1 MSGKQP
7 LTDYQ
12 KKIGVF
18 VEKATDSHVEPP
30 KEKHVRSLIIA
41 SCENGQ
47 NADCVIAF
55 YMFFYKR
62 LATNDP
68 VVCLKTLIAYH
79 RIIQE
84 GCPLFL
90 SKKIINGNFFGR
102 YLSQWTGGA
111 WNKPHGKLCELYAEA
126 LTEKLKFHLSNPN
139 FTGDLSAENFDRV
152 SPFKNLETGRAMTML
167 SALFGLLK
175 ALMTVSDMIIDIG
188 KQHQAD
194 SLVCAPCIPLI
205 IESYNIYNCLTR
217 ILRVLSDVDDQD
229 PQFKQAVGAFNRVF
243 AALQRFYWECAQIR
257 YVATTVTVPQLPDEP
272 PSFEKYRPSFEPPK
286 PAPAPAPA
294 PVPAPVEVKKDSW
307 ADLLSTASTPSPV
320 VIVQQSPTSS
330 NPFADMLPSVSSMA
344 ITLPTEP
351 EPVQEQPPQPDPRDE
366 EIERL
371 KKRIH
376 ELELLVIQ
384 LRAENNKLKEQLRQ
398 AQTRVNLAEQAWK
411 KEEAHAAQLQA
422 ALSSKSPMES
432 AMKELEAIV
441 KSEKEANAE
450 LQTQLA
456 ELQSQQQQR
465 MEEMQAKYEAQLAEQ
480 ARAQEALA
488 KQLAEMCRA
497 WQQDRWM
504 RTHEISTEAE
514 TELDNALAQLNNP
527 TFVGNTDAT
536 TDSVRKDLENL
547 RKILE
552 SYINLISQP
561 PQEDGMEDAKHVND
575 IQRGIRDLSK
585 GVSILLVDSKGV
597 ACNLPKKHTE
607 LQSGLIGSASRVG
620 IATRAAVTA
629 GSKPQNT
636 QEDVQKLR
644 VGSDTSANQLNEILD
659 SINRALAEDE
669 RALPETNV
677 SIDDDAQRQLLAAAA
692 QIEALAAQLRESRKN
707 IQHDPSLA
715 PGAISVDEAIMEAAI
730 AISQATHMLVN
741 AAAAAQ
747 KERVEKGR
755 AQATAARPYVA
766 NAVWAEGL
774 VSAGRAVAMATRDL
788 TNVANDAAKTKGMG
802 EMVEEG
808 LIAASH
814 GVAASTAQLVAAT
827 RSKSDMASPTQAQ
840 VEEAAKAVTRATELL
855 VEAAKA
861 VGIAK
866 QQQQPREDFSKLGAN
881 AFRIKEMEQQMLIQ
895 RLEKELN
902 AARNKLGEMH
912 RQAYKK

>member
-1 MSGKQP
+1 MRSSVS
-7 LTDYQ
+7 DYQ

-18 VEKATDSHVEPP
+18 VEKATDKCVEPP

-41 SCENGQ
+41 SCEKGQ

-55 YMFFYKR
+55 YTFFYKR
-62 LATNDP
+62 LSTCDP
-68 VVCLKTLIAYH
+68 IICLKSLVAYH
-79 RIIQE
+79 RILQE
-84 GCPLFL
+84 GCSLFL
-90 SKKIINGNFFGR
+90 SRKIINDNFFSH
-102 YLSQWTGGA
+102 YLGQWNGSNWG
-111 WNKPHGKLCELYAEA
+111 KPYGKLCCAYAEA
-126 LTEKLKFHLSNPN
+126 LNDKLRFHLANPN
-139 FTGDLSAENFDRV
+139 FTGDLSAESFDRV
-152 SPFKNLETGRAMTML
+152 TPFKNLETGRAMTML
-167 SALFGLLK
+167 SSLFGLLK
-175 ALMTVSDMIIDIG
+175 ALTTVSDMIIDIG
-188 KQHQAD
+188 KHHLAD
-194 SLVCAPCIPLI
+194 TLICAPCIPI
-205 IESYNIYNCLTR
+205 IVESYNIYTCLTR
-217 ILRVLSDVDDQD
+217 LLRVLSDVDDQD
-229 PQFKQAVGAFNRVF
+229 PQFKAAVGAFNRVF
-243 AALQRFYWECAQIR
+243 GVLQKFYFECAQIQ

-272 PSFEKYRPSFEPPK
+272 PSFEKYRPPTFEPPK
-286 PAPAPAPA
+286 PTPAPEPA
-294 PVPAPVEVKKDSW
+294 PLQVEVNKQPQSW
-307 ADLLSTASTPSPV
+307 MDMLTAQNAPSPV
-320 VIVQQSPTSS
+320 VIQQQTSATN
-330 NPFADMLPSVSSMA
+330 NPFADLIPSISSMA
-344 ITLPTEP
+344 LKLPDPEPEP
-351 EPVQEQPPQPDPRDE
+351 EPVPQVDPRDE

-371 KKRIH
+371 KKRIA

-384 LRAENNKLKEQLRQ
+384 LRAENNKLKEQLNQ
-398 AQTRVNLAEQAWK
+398 AQTRADLAEQALK
-411 KEEAHAAQLQA
+411 KEEGHSAQLQA
-422 ALSSKSPMES
+422 ALSSKSPMEN
-432 AMKELEAIV
+432 AMKELEAMLNN
-441 KSEKEANAE
+441 EKQTNTELQRQVAE
-450 LQTQLA
+450 LQTT
-456 ELQSQQQQR
+456 QQQKI
-465 MEEMQAKYEAQLAEQ
+465 EEMQARYESQLAEQ

-488 KQLAEMCRA
+488 RQLSEMCRA

-514 TELDNALAQLNNP
+514 NELDNALSQLNNP
-527 TFVGNTDAT
+527 TFVGNIDAT
-536 TDSVRKDLENL
+536 TDSVRSDLEAL
-547 RKILE
+547 RKVTE
-552 SYINLISQP
+552 SYLNLISQP
-561 PQEDGMEDAKHVND
+561 PKEDALEDAKHVGD

-585 GVSILLVDSKGV
+585 AVSILLVDSKGV
-597 ACNLPKKHTE
+597 ACNLPKKHTN
-607 LQSGLIGSASRVG
+607 LQSSLIGGASRVG
-620 IATRAAVTA
+620 IAARAAVSS
-629 GSKPQNT
+629 GSKPQHT
-636 QEDVQKLR
+636 EEDMQKLR
-644 VGSDTSANQLNEILD
+644 VGSDTSANQLSELLD
-659 SINRALAEDE
+659 AINKALAEDE
-669 RALPETNV
+669 RASSEVNV
-677 SIDDDAQRQLLAAAA
+677 SIDDDAQRQLLAAAS

-827 RSKSDMASPTQAQ
+827 RSKSDMASPTQTQ

-866 QQQQPREDFSKLGAN
+866 QQQQPREDYSKLGAN

-902 AARNKLGEMH
+902 TARNKLGEMH